1 MTGTIFDIQKFS
13 IHDGPGIR
21 TTVFLKGCP
30 LRCRWCHNPESNSPS
45 QELSFTPARC
55 IGCGYCLKHCPQHAH
70 LLEGED
76 HTIARE
82 HCQLCGTCAEHCY
95 ADAIEMI
102 GREASVEE
110 VLEDVLRDKPFYET
124 SGGGMT
130 ISGGEPLMQ
139 IDFTEALLGAAKA
152 EELHCC
158 IETSGFAP
166 TQSIDRV
173 RPFVDLFLYDIKAID
188 RDRHIAATGVPND
201 LILANLRHLHEAGE
215 AILVR
220 LPIVPGVNDTE
231 EHFDGVAAL
240 AGELPRLQGVEI
252 MPYHRL
258 GEGKLERLGLD
269 DTDRVKTDAP
279 DPTAVEQWINALSER
294 GVTVVNERP
303 RSAT

>member
-173 RPFVDLFLYDIKAID
+173 RPFVDLFLYDIKAIA
-188 RDRHIAATGVPND
+188 HILGIFLLSPSSYFKFKKDKGMTAMAIDPSEIED
-201 LILANLRHLHEAGE
+201 LIQQRAKARKNKNFSRADEIRDLLQAKNITLE
-215 AILVR
+215 
-220 LPIVPGVNDTE
+220 
-231 EHFDGVAAL
+231 DG
-240 AGELPRLQGVEI
+240 P
-252 MPYHRL
+252 
-258 GEGKLERLGLD
+258 EGTTWRFE
-269 DTDRVKTDAP
+269 
-279 DPTAVEQWINALSER
+279 
-294 GVTVVNERP
+294 
-303 RSAT
+303 